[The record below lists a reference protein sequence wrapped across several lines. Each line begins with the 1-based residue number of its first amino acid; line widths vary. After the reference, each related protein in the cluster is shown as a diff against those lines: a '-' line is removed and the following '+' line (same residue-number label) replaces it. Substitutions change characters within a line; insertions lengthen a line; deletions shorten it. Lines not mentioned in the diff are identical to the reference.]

1 MALVGVAITKS
12 TAFRDSVQEFS
23 NVYHY
28 TYTGLNPI
36 PSLADSIA
44 SAIVAIEKPF
54 HSSSVSF
61 LRYKVWSAG
70 GSVADNQMISQ
81 GSLSGF
87 GTAGNI
93 TNFDKERAVLVQ
105 WPAGV
110 DSRNHPVTL
119 KKWFHCC
126 GAFGAVTFAAGQ
138 LDNTTSI
145 SSANRTAIQGY
156 VDDLHPLLVNA
167 QSMSLCGPT
176 GRAVEGSVVAHK
188 YLEHHQL
195 GDMWRA

>member
-12 TAFRDSVQEFS
+12 TTFRDATQEFS

-28 TYTGLNPI
+28 GYTGLNPI

-44 SAIVAIEKPF
+44 SAITTIEKTF
-54 HSSSVSF
+54 HSSSVAF
-61 LRYKVWSAG
+61 VRYKVWSAG
-70 GSVADNQMISQ
+70 GSIADNQMISQ
-81 GSLSGF
+81 GTLTGF
-87 GTAGNI
+87 GAAGNI

-119 KKWFHCC
+119 KKWYHCC
-126 GAFGAVTFAAGQ
+126 GMFGAVTFGAGQ

-145 SSANRTAIQGY
+145 SSGNRTAIQGY
-156 VDDLHPLLVNA
+156 VDDLTELVVNA
-167 QSMSLCGPT
+167 SAMQLMAASGREPEGGPI
-176 GRAVEGSVVAHK
+176 AHK

-195 GDMWRA
+195 GDMWRS